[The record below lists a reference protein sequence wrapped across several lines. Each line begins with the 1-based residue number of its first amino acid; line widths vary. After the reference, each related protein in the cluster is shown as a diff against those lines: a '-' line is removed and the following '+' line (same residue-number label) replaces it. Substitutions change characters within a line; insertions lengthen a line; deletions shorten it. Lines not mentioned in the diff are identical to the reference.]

1 MSETQQIGETGGSQN
16 ARPRVVIVGAGFGGL
31 SAARG
36 LQDAEFDVMI
46 IDRQNHHLFQPLL
59 YQVATAAVSPAD
71 VAVPVRSLFRG
82 DRNIRVLM
90 DEVIDVDLEDR
101 VVLSRAGHY
110 RYDYL
115 VLATGS
121 KYTYFGHNRWRAHSV
136 SLKTLEDALIMRE
149 RILLAFERAEME
161 ADEAERRRLMRFV
174 IIGGGPTGVELAG
187 AIAELAKS
195 TLVRDFRHIVPTEAE
210 ILLLE
215 AGPTLLSGFPKRL
228 INFAQRALIRKG
240 VTIRLETPVQDIR
253 DDAVVVGKN
262 EEVIP
267 AATVLWAAGTTAGPI
282 CDWLGTETDG
292 MGRIKVSDDLSVPG
306 HPEVF
311 VIGDAAHWAPPGD
324 APLPAV
330 APVAKQQ
337 GAYVARL
344 IQRRVAGGQAPE
356 PFRYRDEGMLAT
368 IGRGAAVANL
378 RWIKLTGW
386 IAWMFWG
393 LIHIYFLIG
402 FRNRMM
408 VFLNWVWAYFTY
420 GLGARLITGRQRRG
434 WTGGQ
439 AADPP
444 ADLTEQ

>member
-1 MSETQQIGETGGSQN
+1 MSETQQTGGNGGSED

-31 SAARG
+31 SAVRG
-36 LQDAEFDVMI
+36 LQNAVFDVTI

-71 VAVPVRSLFRG
+71 VAVPIRSLFRG

-90 DEVIDVDLEDR
+90 DEVINVDVEDR
-101 VVLSRAGHY
+101 IVLSRAGRY

-115 VLATGS
+115 ILATGS
-121 KYTYFGHNRWRAHSV
+121 EYAYFGQDRWRAHSV

-195 TLVRDFRHIVPTEAE
+195 TLARDFRHIVPTEAE

-228 INFAQRALIRKG
+228 MNFAQRALERKG
-240 VTIRLETPVQDIR
+240 VTVRLETLVKDIR

-262 EEVIP
+262 KEVIP
-267 AATVLWAAGTTAGPI
+267 AATVLWAAGTKAGAI
-282 CDWLGTETDG
+282 CDWLGTETDR
-292 MGRIKVSDDLSVPG
+292 MGRIKVSHDLSVPG
-306 HPEVF
+306 QPEIF
-311 VIGDAAHWAPPGD
+311 VIGDAAHWAPTGD

-344 IQRRVAGGQAPE
+344 IQRRVAGGRAPE

-434 WTGGQ
+434 RTGGQ

-444 ADLTEQ
+444 ADPAEQ